1 MLLFEYPKCSTCQK
15 AKKYLESK
23 NFNYKSRNIVI
34 DKLNVYELDRLI
46 QKSGKD
52 INKFFNTSG
61 LKYKELKLKDKI
73 QTMSYEEK
81 LQVLSSDGML
91 VKRPLLELDDSVLI
105 GFKEL
110 IDAFE
115 SLSENGYFIFAYVL
129 QDGFYHFFM
138 EFSVMVVGFF
148 AFWG

>member
-34 DKLNVYELDRLI
+34 DKLYVYEIDRLI

-81 LQVLSSDGML
+81 LQVLSSDGLL

-105 GFKEL
+105 GFKEKEWNT
-110 IDAFE
+110 I
-115 SLSENGYFIFAYVL
+115 
-129 QDGFYHFFM
+129 
-138 EFSVMVVGFF
+138 
-148 AFWG
+148 